1 MKRRATSQKGII
13 MKKQYEIDM
22 VNEKVYV
29 DPQFVKNA
37 GQLGAP
43 EFTIFMEL
51 KNTLTG
57 FSFEVKNLNE
67 SCKITYSDLTYE
79 TMEAFINFYEKEE
92 CRATSIEEFKKI
104 RAESI
109 FKKAPYSFVKSWF
122 LSKYKDAYNKS
133 NFATKKDTKKSEV
146 IKGLNNSATTVS
158 QASN

>member
-1 MKRRATSQKGII
+1 

-22 VNEKVYV
+22 VNEKVFV

-37 GQLGAP
+37 GQLGAS

-67 SCKITYSDLTYE
+67 SSKITYSDLTYE
-79 TMEAFINFYEKEE
+79 TMEAFINFYEKDE
-92 CRATSIEEFKKI
+92 CRATAIGEFKRI

-133 NFATKKDTKKSEV
+133 NFATNKDTKKSEA
-146 IKGLNNSATTVS
+146 IKSLNNSATTVS